1 MKSLKKEKGI
11 MVWRRLGH
19 LSIVNDAVRLW
30 ENLRNNVFPWRV
42 VVMEAVWIDQITER
56 MWNAPQA
63 AQTPDTWHIL

>member
-56 MWNAPQA
+56 MWNASQA
-63 AQTPDTWHIL
+63 A